1 MHTAE
6 HAAAIEFQQCIDDCF
21 SCGELCVRTMEH
33 CFELRGKR
41 VEASQIRT
49 LSDCAAI
56 CQTTAGFM
64 IRASAFHPRVCGV
77 CAEVCHACERECR
90 SATDDPKMQQCADAC
105 RRCAES
111 CERLASVSAAA

>member
-6 HAAAIEFQQCIDDCF
+6 HAVAIEMQQCIDECLN
-21 SCGELCVRTMEH
+21 CCEQCVRTMEH
-33 CFELRGKR
+33 CFELRGKH

-64 IRASAFHPRVCGV
+64 LRGSQFHARICGV
-77 CAEVCHACERECR
+77 CAEVCRECERECR
-90 SATDDPKMQQCADAC
+90 RMGDDQMMQQCAHAC

-111 CERLASVSAAA
+111 CERMASVAV

>member
-6 HAAAIEFQQCIDDCF
+6 HAMAIEMQQCIDECLN
-21 SCGELCVRTMEH
+21 CCEVCVRTMEH
-33 CFELRGKR
+33 SFELRGKH

-56 CQTTAGFM
+56 CQTSAGFM
-64 IRASAFHPRVCGV
+64 LRGSQFHARICGV
-77 CAEVCHACERECR
+77 CAEVCRECERECR
-90 SATDDPKMQQCADAC
+90 RTGDDQTTQQCADAC

-111 CERLASVSAAA
+111 CERMANVAA

>member
-6 HAAAIEFQQCIDDCF
+6 HAMAIEMQQCINECLNCCEV
-21 SCGELCVRTMEH
+21 SVRTMEH
-33 CFELRGKR
+33 CFELRGKH
-41 VEASQIRT
+41 VETSQVRT

-64 IRASAFHPRVCGV
+64 LRGSQFHARICAV
-77 CAEVCHACERECR
+77 CAEICHECERACR
-90 SATDDPKMQQCADAC
+90 RMEDDQMMERCADAC

-111 CERLASVSAAA
+111 CERMTHVAA

>member
-6 HAAAIEFQQCIDDCF
+6 HAVAIEMQQCIDECLN
-21 SCGELCVRTMEH
+21 CWEVCVRTMEH
-33 CFELRGKR
+33 CFELRGKH
-41 VEASQIRT
+41 VEATQIRT

-64 IRASAFHPRVCGV
+64 LRGSQFHARICGV
-77 CAEVCHACERECR
+77 CAEVCRECERR
-90 SATDDPKMQQCADAC
+90 RTGDDEVMQRYADAC

-111 CERLASVSAAA
+111 CERMASVAA